1 MTFEITTLCENTVS
15 KAGFCAEWGLS
26 ILVKVDNISILFDT
40 GMDSAVVRNAEKLGV
55 NLSSIDYIVLSHG
68 HADHTGG
75 LRNVLQVAGE
85 KEIIAHPAI
94 WEAKYT
100 KRPYQEK
107 KAYIGIPFNKEA
119 LENAGASFSYSK
131 KPVEI
136 STNIFTTGEIEEKVD
151 FEAMEPVFF
160 VKNKDKNKNITQD
173 PLLDD
178 LSLIINTEKGL
189 VVILGCAHRG
199 TINHIKKAQEV
210 TGQKRVYAVVGG
222 THLGPASDKRIDK
235 TIEYLRMLD
244 VQKIG
249 VSHCTGFHAS
259 MRLAQ
264 AFGEKFFLNNSGTR
278 YKLIP

>member
-1 MTFEITTLCENTVS
+1 MTIEITTLCENTAS
-15 KAGFCAEWGLS
+15 GAGFCAEWGLS
-26 ILVKVDNISILFDT
+26 ILVKVDDISILFDT
-40 GMDSAVVRNAEKLGV
+40 GMDSAVVKNAVKLGV

-75 LRNVLQVAGE
+75 LHNVLRVAGE
-85 KEIIAHPAI
+85 KNIIAHPAI

-107 KAYIGIPFNKEA
+107 KAYIGIPFNKEE
-119 LENAGASFSYSK
+119 LENEGASFSYSK

-136 STNIFTTGEIEEKVD
+136 SKNIFTTGEIEEKVN
-151 FEAMEPVFF
+151 FEYMEAVFF
-160 VKNKDKNKNITQD
+160 VQDKEKNISQD

-199 TINHIKKAQEV
+199 TINHIKKAQEI
-210 TGQKRVYAVVGG
+210 TGQERVLAVVGG

-264 AFGEKFFLNNSGTR
+264 AFGDKFFLNNSGTR